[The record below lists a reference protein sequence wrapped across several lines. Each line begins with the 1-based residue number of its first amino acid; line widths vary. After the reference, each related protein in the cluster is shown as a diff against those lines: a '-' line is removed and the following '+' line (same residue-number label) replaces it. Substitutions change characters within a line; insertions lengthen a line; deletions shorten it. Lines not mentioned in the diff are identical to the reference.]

1 MTWAC
6 KADELGGT
14 VAFRWVLPCS
24 YTPGARWST
33 SVVGIRTELLGRL
46 IQVGKEMA
54 AIKQT
59 EASVLHIF
67 PFADIGLYFWKQPKT
82 QR

>member
-1 MTWAC
+1 M
-6 KADELGGT
+6 
-14 VAFRWVLPCS
+14 
-24 YTPGARWST
+24 
-33 SVVGIRTELLGRL
+33 VGICTELLGRL
-46 IQVGKEMA
+46 MQVGKEMA

-59 EASVLHIF
+59 EASVLHIL